1 MGEMYN
7 VQMLLQGIF
16 VSVFIFLPSLKSH
29 LYRIAERK
37 GDMPADC
44 NYPSY
49 SSSSCQK
56 EIKLQ
61 IHLAS
66 SSKCFRFLLLVDRKV
81 VSLEWKQTKN
91 LTLAE
96 ICLVVKNI

>member
-1 MGEMYN
+1 MYKCCSKEY
-7 VQMLLQGIF
+7 LCLYSSF
-16 VSVFIFLPSLKSH
+16 YLVSNPICIE
-29 LYRIAERK
+29 IAERK